1 MNLRMQY
8 ARPRKLDQATELL
21 DALGTGAMVIAGG
34 QELMPY
40 LNYGRISPSIF
51 MDISG
56 LAELEGIEETAQGI
70 SIGALTV
77 HRQIQINPVINSA
90 LPLLS
95 FAAAQIGGGRQVHN
109 RGTIGGNIVA
119 MHALYDIA
127 PALIALRAQIEV
139 AGNQG
144 LRTVPLTELLVETDH
159 DLGTKTLLTR
169 IVIPA
174 MDPASG
180 WAYEKLKITEG
191 SYGSANAAAIV
202 LRKPDGD
209 LQVDLVVGAVAEQ
222 PVDLTGPLSERLR
235 DNPDTDLDEQIDAVC
250 QAVIPDPI
258 SDQRGH
264 AEYRKAMACVVAKR
278 AVAAAIKKIKTS

>member
-21 DALGTGAMVIAGG
+21 AALGSGAMVIAGG
-34 QELMPY
+34 QELMPH
-40 LNYGRISPSIF
+40 LNYGRISPSLF
-51 MDISG
+51 MDIRG

-77 HRQIQINPVINSA
+77 HRQIQINPVINSS

-109 RGTIGGNIVA
+109 QGTIGGNIVA
-119 MHALYDIA
+119 MHALYDII
-127 PALIALRAQIEV
+127 PALIALGAQIEL

-144 LRTVPLTELLVETDH
+144 VRTVSLAELLVEIDH
-159 DLGTKTLLTR
+159 ELGTKTLLTR

-174 MDPASG
+174 MDSASG

-202 LRKPDGD
+202 QGEPEGD
-209 LQVDLVVGAVAEQ
+209 LKIKLVVGAVAEQ
-222 PVDLTGPLSERLR
+222 PIDLTGPLSERLR
-235 DNPDTDLDEQIDAVC
+235 DDPSADLNEQIEAVC
-250 QAVIPDPI
+250 QAAITEAI

-264 AEYRKAMACVVAKR
+264 AQYRKAMAGVVAKR
-278 AVAAAIKKIKTS
+278 AVAAAIKKIETA